1 MNDATEAIRQFIWTN
16 HIQGKLSI
24 DLDET
29 TRLRTSGLIDS
40 LGTLGLVSFIEKEFD
55 LEFSALELTVDNFDT
70 IKQIVSLIDRKKK

>member
-1 MNDATEAIRQFIWTN
+1 MDDAIATIRQFIWTN

-24 DLDET
+24 DLDDT

-40 LGTLGLVSFIEKEFD
+40 LGALGLISFVEKEFD

-70 IKQIVSLIDRKKK
+70 IKQIAALVARKKK